1 MSHIQVDRPTCEGIG
16 MCETQANEYFQIG
29 DDGIVE
35 VKQRHVRILDTDA
48 LRAIVNAPACA
59 D

>member
-1 MSHIQVDRPTCEGIG
+1 
-16 MCETQANEYFQIG
+16 
-29 DDGIVE
+29 VE

-48 LRAIVNAPACA
+48 LKDIVNPKVC